1 MSQNWVAGHIY
12 TQGELNINGLF
23 NVTPMNPRNF
33 FICRE
38 IPLISTKFLIK
49 NRNLHIFLARRSMI
63 QIFQTTL
70 GCRWVRPLKSV
81 TAQTNGACH
90 LTQNSIEFTHRY
102 VIKIV
107 FIKTD
112 HKWSGSASLLPA
124 EYISFSMLP
133 ILQFRKVR
141 VSSYNTKEK

>member
-1 MSQNWVAGHIY
+1 MSQNWMAGHIY
-12 TQGELNINGLF
+12 TQGEFNKNGLF
-23 NVTPMNPRNF
+23 NVTPVNPRNF

-63 QIFQTTL
+63 KIIQTTL
-70 GCRWVRPLKSV
+70 GCRWVRPLKCV

-90 LTQNSIEFTHRY
+90 LTQNSIDFTHRY

-107 FIKTD
+107 LIKTD
-112 HKWSGSASLLPA
+112 NKVSDSASLLPA
-124 EYISFSMLP
+124 GYISFSMLP
-133 ILQFRKVR
+133 ILQFRKVS
-141 VSSYNTKEK
+141 VSSYNTQEK